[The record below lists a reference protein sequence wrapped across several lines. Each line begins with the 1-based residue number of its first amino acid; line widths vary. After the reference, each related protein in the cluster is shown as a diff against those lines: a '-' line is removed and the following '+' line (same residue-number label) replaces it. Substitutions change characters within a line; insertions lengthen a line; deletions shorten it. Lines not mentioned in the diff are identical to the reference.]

1 MSCLLNTIIW
11 GIALIIEVTLSILVY
26 HLSTEE
32 PSWLLL
38 PKQLQETMHQAE
50 AKYSGK
56 RRDSS
61 L

>member
-11 GIALIIEVTLSILVY
+11 EIALIIAVTLSILV
-26 HLSTEE
+26 SSSEE

-38 PKQLQETMHQAE
+38 PKELQETMHQAE
-50 AKYSGK
+50 AKCSGK
-56 RRDSS
+56 RKDSS